1 MRVPVLFLLLILPFS
16 LQCVLSDADADADA
30 DADRDVKPQDV
41 NDVLNSSEFNSSR
54 STFATMIDK
63 ALEKEFNETD
73 DKTDG

>member
-16 LQCVLSDADADADA
+16 LQCVLSDADA

>member
-16 LQCVLSDADADADA
+16 LQCVLSDA

>member
-1 MRVPVLFLLLILPFS
+1 MQMRVPVLFLLLILPFS
-16 LQCVLSDADADADA
+16 LQCVLSDA